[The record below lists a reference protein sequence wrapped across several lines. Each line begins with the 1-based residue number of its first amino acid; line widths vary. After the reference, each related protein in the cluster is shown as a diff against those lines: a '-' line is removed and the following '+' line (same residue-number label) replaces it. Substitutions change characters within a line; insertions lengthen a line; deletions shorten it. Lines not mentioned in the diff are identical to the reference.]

1 MRTAFRK
8 SFARDLK
15 KIKDRAL
22 LDRVRKKIE
31 EVEQAASLSE
41 VQGVKKLGGAEEY
54 YRVRVGSYRIGIAV
68 EEEEVEFIRFLHR
81 RDIYRYFP

>member
-15 KIKDRAL
+15 KVKNRDL
-22 LDRVRKKIE
+22 LDRVREKIE
-31 EVEQAASLSE
+31 EVERVTSLLE
-41 VQGVKKLGGAEEY
+41 VQGVKKLSGAEEY
-54 YRVRVGSYRIGIAV
+54 YRIRLGRYRIGIAL
-68 EEEEVEFIRFLHR
+68 EGEEVEFIRFLHR